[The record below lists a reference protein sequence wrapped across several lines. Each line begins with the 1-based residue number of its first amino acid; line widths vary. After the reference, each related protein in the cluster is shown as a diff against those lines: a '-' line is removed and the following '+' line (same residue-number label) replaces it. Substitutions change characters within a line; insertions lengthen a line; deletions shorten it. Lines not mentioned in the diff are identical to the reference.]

1 MILFLWKVAEA
12 PFKNVL
18 KAAVHMLVF
27 QERLLVMISF
37 ILVEKIKRRVS
48 LFETRRKKKN
58 LSVMAL
64 WDSLLSHAML

>member
-48 LFETRRKKKN
+48 LFETQRKKKIF
-58 LSVMAL
+58 L
-64 WDSLLSHAML
+64 